1 MKFCMVTVPMKFLV
15 SSALFFVSSALS
27 CCFVFSVTTTAYAQ
41 AISKP
46 INSAQDLSG
55 TKTIIALPE
64 RQAEVFVGSSDYGGL
79 PTAWEELADP
89 DNYSKWYYVRTHA
102 NGFYTNFA
110 MMDHVFAHGTG
121 PLQMSTGMANAF
133 TRKDAFYETDMHYP
147 EAEDVRNINCLT
159 SGGFK
164 VPFTSLNYG
173 ITTKRVQTLKTYKGE
188 RECLALMGP
197 WTLGGTLLGDAP
209 GNASLRENIK
219 ATDGMS
225 ADSPLRLWYD
235 DDSSTCE
242 GLYSTVTFTNQL
254 HKTSAVMLA
263 PPQSNDRPGYGGPN
277 YLRSS
282 QMMVFDLEDHQ
293 AVPGIWAVY
302 PYGAVQS
309 LATFPESVVDAEG
322 DVVAPDTKTGVAYWL
337 LKHFNTFPKVTLLS
351 TAIVKTDAH
360 VIQESPNH
368 VTLYLANGKN
378 GVAKCT
384 MPFVISNAFAPGI
397 AISPV
402 IRAMIS
408 SSNGWDIQFKLRGT
422 KVTDSVV
429 YDGGLNFVGGTRI
442 SKNNPSTL
450 EMSIQAK
457 KNNFKKNN
465 LKPVTIQ
472 LQTMSNISNTVN
484 KEISF
489 TITAKAR

>member
-1 MKFCMVTVPMKFLV
+1 MVTVPIKSLA
-15 SSALFFVSSALS
+15 SSALFSCFALS
-27 CCFVFSVTTTAYAQ
+27 VTATAYAQ

-46 INSAQDLSG
+46 INSAKDFSV
-55 TKTIIALPE
+55 TKTIVTLPK

-79 PTAWEELADP
+79 PTAWEELANP
-89 DNYSKWYYVRTHA
+89 DNYSKWNYVRTHA

-121 PLQMSTGMANAF
+121 SLQMSTSMANAF
-133 TRKDAFYETDMHYP
+133 THKNAFYETEMHYP
-147 EAEDVRNINCLT
+147 EAEDESNLNCLT

-164 VPFTSLNYG
+164 VLFTSLNYG
-173 ITTKRVQTLKTYKGE
+173 ITAKRVQTLKTYKGK
-188 RECLALMGP
+188 RECLTLMGP
-197 WTLGGTLLGDAP
+197 WTLRGNILGDAP

-254 HKTSAVMLA
+254 NKTSAVMLA

-277 YLRSS
+277 YLESS
-282 QMMVFDLEDHQ
+282 QMMVFNLEDHH
-293 AVPGIWAVY
+293 AVPNIWAVY

-309 LATFPESVVDAEG
+309 LAAFPESVIDAGG
-322 DVVAPDTKTGVAYWL
+322 DTVAPDTKMGVAYWL
-337 LKHFNTFPKVTLLS
+337 LRHFNTFPKVTLLS
-351 TAIVKTDAH
+351 TDVAKTEAH
-360 VIQESPNH
+360 VIKESSNQAI
-368 VTLYLANGKN
+368 VSLGKEKN
-378 GVAKCT
+378 GVAECT
-384 MPFVISNAFAPGI
+384 MPFVISNGFAPGI

-402 IRAMIS
+402 IRAIIS
-408 SSNGWDIQFKLRGT
+408 NDDGWNIQFKLRGT
-422 KVTDSVV
+422 KVTNAVV
-429 YDGGLNFVGGTRI
+429 YDGGLNFVGGVRV

-450 EMSIQAK
+450 EISIQAEK
-457 KNNFKKNN
+457 DN
-465 LKPVTIQ
+465 LKPITIQ

-489 TITAKAR
+489 TITVKAQ

>member
-1 MKFCMVTVPMKFLV
+1 MKSLV
-15 SSALFFVSSALS
+15 SFALF
-27 CCFVFSVTTTAYAQ
+27 CCFVLSVTTTAYAQ
-41 AISKP
+41 AISRP
-46 INSAQDLSG
+46 IHFAQALSG
-55 TKTIIALPE
+55 TKTIATLPE

-79 PTAWEELADP
+79 PTAWEELANP
-89 DNYSKWYYVRTHA
+89 DNYSKWNYVRTHA

-121 PLQMSTGMANAF
+121 PLQMSAGMANAF
-133 TRKDAFYETDMHYP
+133 THKDAFYETDMNYP
-147 EAEDVRNINCLT
+147 EAEDERNLNCLT

-164 VPFTSLNYG
+164 VRFTSLNYG
-173 ITTKRVQTLKTYKGE
+173 ISTERVHMLKTYKGE

-197 WTLGGTLLGDAP
+197 WTLGGNILGDTP

-219 ATDGMS
+219 ATNGMS
-225 ADSPLRLWYD
+225 ADSPLRLWYN
-235 DDSSTCE
+235 DDSLTRE

-263 PPQSNDRPGYGGPN
+263 PPDSNDRPGYGGPN
-277 YLRSS
+277 FLKSS
-282 QMMVFDLEDHQ
+282 RMMVFDLEDHH
-293 AVPGIWAVY
+293 AVPDIWGVY

-309 LATFPESVVDAEG
+309 LATFPESMVDAAG
-322 DVVAPDTKTGVAYWL
+322 DTVAPDTKTGVAYWL
-337 LKHFNTFPKVTLLS
+337 LKHLNTFPKVTLLS
-351 TAIVKTDAH
+351 TDSVKTEAH
-360 VIQESPNH
+360 VIQKSPNH
-368 VTLYLANGKN
+368 ALVSLGKGKN
-378 GVAKCT
+378 GAARCT
-384 MPFVISNAFAPGI
+384 LPFVISNGFAPGI

-402 IRAMIS
+402 IRAIIS
-408 SSNGWDIQFKLRGT
+408 SSDGWNIQFKLRGT

-429 YDGGLNFVGGTRI
+429 YDGGLNFVGGVRI

-457 KNNFKKNN
+457 KDNLKKGN

-489 TITAKAR
+489 TITAKTQ